1 MTCSGDVLEIWRLRP
16 RSTLWRSWSYPEGG
30 EEKRTT
36 SKYVVSL
43 HYVRNVHR
51 QSFWDNVMSPG
62 FAAGQYRLLSSW
74 EERAIGRAYRIG
86 QQKPLPLS
94 RQSKRAHWITTLADA
109 ANDTSSSASPE
120 MDVSL
125 PMLQPSFN
133 PINTTSASRFLIA
146 PGVEDQNFRK
156 FVGPIDREAS
166 AKTAYSISA
175 FQVAPQRA
183 PSIASSVGESE
194 NHSSPATFQVASTP
208 GFPSHRRSKPSALH
222 ARTFLWEPVPAP

>member
-1 MTCSGDVLEIWRLRP
+1 MEIWRLRP

-30 EEKRTT
+30 EEKHTT
-36 SKYVVSL
+36 LKFVVSL

-51 QSFWDNVMSPG
+51 QSFWDNAMSPG
-62 FAAGQYRLLSSW
+62 SLLDDSTLLSLW
-74 EERAIGRAYRIG
+74 F
-86 QQKPLPLS
+86 
-94 RQSKRAHWITTLADA
+94 HWITTLADA
-109 ANDTSSSASPE
+109 ANDTSSIASPE

-146 PGVEDQNFRK
+146 PGFEDQNIRK
-156 FVGPIDREAS
+156 FVGPMDREAS
-166 AKTAYSISA
+166 AKTAYSIRA

-183 PSIASSVGESE
+183 PSIASSIGESE
-194 NHSSPATFQVASTP
+194 NHSSPATFQDASMP

-222 ARTFLWEPVPAP
+222 ARTFLWEPIPAP